1 MSLDVVVV
9 VVVEWKV
16 EGESTEEEIR
26 ERNERGREEHFS
38 PISQDL
44 KRGIDT
50 CVCIGVCVPYPP
62 TPYSLPLTCGPIL
75 LEEPQVFSP
84 PRVGRLWV
92 TSSLALQPH
101 LLPFVCLH
109 VQGQFGD
116 PRRYCK
122 RPKEGEIESGKER
135 R

>member
-1 MSLDVVVV
+1 MSLDVVVVVVVV

-50 CVCIGVCVPYPP
+50 CVCIGVCVHRCVCPLPPYPLFP
-62 TPYSLPLTCGPIL
+62 S
-75 LEEPQVFSP
+75 
-84 PRVGRLWV
+84 
-92 TSSLALQPH
+92 PH
-101 LLPFVCLH
+101 L
-109 VQGQFGD
+109 
-116 PRRYCK
+116 
-122 RPKEGEIESGKER
+122 
-135 R
+135 